1 VYEVV
6 MSGDEPTVL
15 VVDDERDLADLY
27 AAWLAEEY
35 DVRTAYGGEEAIEGM
50 DESVDVAL
58 VDRLM
63 PEVSGGEVVEH
74 IRGEGY
80 DCGISMVTA
89 VEPDFDIIEMGFDE
103 YIVKPVRR
111 ENLYDVVET
120 LLSRAAYD
128 DQLQEMFSL
137 ASKVAALKTQKT
149 PQELEESDSYGELT
163 DRLDELRE
171 ELDRTTAELSERDF
185 EVELRQLNADSMD

>member
-1 VYEVV
+1 
-6 MSGDEPTVL
+6 MSYGGAMSEDTPTVL

-35 DVRTAYGGEEAIEGM
+35 DVRTAYGGEEAIAGM

-63 PEVSGGEVVEH
+63 PQVSGGEVVE
-74 IRGEGY
+74 RVREDGY
-80 DCGISMVTA
+80 DCRISMVTA

-103 YIVKPVRR
+103 YVVKPVQR
-111 ENLYDVVET
+111 ENLEEVVET
-120 LLSRAAYD
+120 LLSRATYD

-149 PQELEESDSYGELT
+149 PRELEENDSYQELT
-163 DRLDELRE
+163 ERLEELRE
-171 ELDRTTAELSERDF
+171 EIGRTTEELTERDF
-185 EVELRQLNADSMD
+185 EVELRQLNVDS

>member
-1 VYEVV
+1 VYEFV

-171 ELDRTTAELSERDF
+171 ELDRTTAELSERVF
-185 EVELRQLNADSMD
+185 EVELRQLNADSTD